1 MSNQLLEIIQQV
13 AVEAV
18 KSNNPVNVLFGVVTS
33 EQPLEITVDQKRIL
47 SQEFLILTRSVT
59 DYEVNM
65 TVDHVTEKMSG
76 GGGDPSFASH
86 MHQYKGTK
94 PFKVLNALKQGEK
107 VLLLVMQ
114 GGQKYIVVDR
124 VI

>member
-1 MSNQLLEIIQQV
+1 MANPLLEVIKKVAID
-13 AVEAV
+13 AVEA
-18 KSNNPVNVLFGVVTS
+18 NNPVNVVFGTVTS
-33 EQPLEITVDQKRIL
+33 ESPLEITIDQKLIL
-47 SQEFLILTRSVT
+47 TKEFLILTRSVT

-65 TVDHVTEKMSG
+65 QVNHVTEKMSG

-107 VLLLVMQ
+107 VLLIAMQ
-114 GGQKYIVVDR
+114 GGQKFVVVDR
-124 VI
+124 VM

>member
-13 AVEAV
+13 AVDAV
-18 KSNNPVNVLFGVVTS
+18 KSSNPVNVLFGVVTS